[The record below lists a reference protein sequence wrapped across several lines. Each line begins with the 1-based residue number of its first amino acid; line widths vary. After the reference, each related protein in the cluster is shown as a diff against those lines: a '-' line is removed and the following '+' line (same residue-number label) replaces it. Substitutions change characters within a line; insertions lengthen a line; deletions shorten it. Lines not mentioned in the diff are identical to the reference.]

1 MRCLSGEL
9 LRRIWFYF
17 NFGNPLPALRATLSR
32 KRARGKSP
40 FVPAAGEGLGERALI
55 EMRQTS
61 MNKEILFVIESVS
74 NEKRIEKDK
83 IFQAIE
89 SALAT
94 ATKKR
99 SEKEIDARAVI
110 DRKTGDFEIYQVW
123 HVLSEDDIEN
133 PDAELTLEEAQQRDP
148 NAKLGSTVEERLP
161 DINFGR
167 IAAQIVKQVM
177 TQIMRSAQRDQVA
190 DEYKEKVG
198 QLITGVVKKTT
209 RDSII
214 LDLGSNAEVIVPRN
228 EMMPREAV
236 RPGDRLRVYL
246 YKIENDFKGPQ
257 LYASRTRPEMVIE
270 LFKIEVPEIA
280 EELIQVMAAARD
292 PGSRAKIAVKTND
305 GRIDPI
311 GACVGM
317 RGSRVQAVSGELGG
331 ERIDIILWDDNPA
344 QLVINA
350 MAPAE
355 VASIMV
361 DEDNKTM
368 DVAVAEAQL
377 SQAIGRNGQ
386 NVRLASELT
395 GWTLNVMSST
405 QADEKNAQEGD
416 KVKAVLMAALDIE
429 DDIADVLVQEGF
441 TSIEEVAYVPEHEL
455 LEIEGF
461 DEELVQELRKR
472 ATDALLM
479 QEISKGAEHQPDADL
494 LAVAGMTEELAQEL
508 ASHGVISMEDLAEQ
522 SVDDL
527 LEMSANL
534 DEVKAA
540 ELIMT
545 ARKPWFE
552 AGEA

>member
-1 MRCLSGEL
+1 
-9 LRRIWFYF
+9 
-17 NFGNPLPALRATLSR
+17 
-32 KRARGKSP
+32 
-40 FVPAAGEGLGERALI
+40 
-55 EMRQTS
+55 

-198 QLITGVVKKTT
+198 QLITGIVKKTT
-209 RDSII
+209 RDTII

-552 AGEA
+552 AGGV